1 VARATS
7 EIQLIFHLLARK
19 EGGQEVM
26 RAKEKTDAE
35 IGGKGR
41 RGFSLIR
48 RKGYARK
55 RLRFSPQ
62 RKVLYGKRR

>member
-19 EGGQEVM
+19 EGGKEVM

-41 RGFSLIR
+41 RGFFIDPGER
-48 RKGYARK
+48 
-55 RLRFSPQ
+55 
-62 RKVLYGKRR
+62 VC